1 MFFSIV
7 FLCVNGRPTAG
18 NYDFVTEG
26 VLLEVWVFTGRSD
39 ICSSLPFSSRL
50 FSFPCSARL
59 CLVVLFF
66 PLLASARL
74 FSARLVSS
82 LLCSSRLFSAL
93 FFSSLFCSSLLGCIP
108 LRLVRRVEGL
118 RGPER

>member
-1 MFFSIV
+1 MGAGELLCLFLVVPDV
-7 FLCVNGRPTAG
+7 FLVSGRRAPVGPGAKPKKQSGTTA
-18 NYDFVTEG
+18 NSPATS
-26 VLLEVWVFTGRSD
+26 GRAVAKA
-39 ICSSLPFSSRL
+39 
-50 FSFPCSARL
+50 ARL